1 LSSAVSPAQEV
12 VSSNCSTTFVQIR
25 VFRSFYRENFLWRA
39 RMKRSAV
46 SRSGVSPVS
55 KQARG
60 DNLNMADSSPLNE
73 ESIQEEIGE
82 AVMAEPNLKD
92 IYNL

>member
-1 LSSAVSPAQEV
+1 
-12 VSSNCSTTFVQIR
+12 
-25 VFRSFYRENFLWRA
+25 
-39 RMKRSAV
+39 MKRSAV

-92 IYNL
+92 IYNLLKNIQGAITAMQSNNCKVSQRQQQTVK